1 MTSPHETTD
10 LGDRASQH
18 ARHRCDQGPVYA
30 CVLLLLLPLLQ
41 FIGLPDNSSGATS
54 TPTSQAAAMSPLPP
68 ASQAMAAKWINGAAH
83 PAGGR

>member
-1 MTSPHETTD
+1 MKPLIWAIELHDTLAIAVT
-10 LGDRASQH
+10 R
-18 ARHRCDQGPVYA
+18 DQSMP
-30 CVLLLLLPLLQ
+30 VLLLLLPLLQ
-41 FIGLPDNSSGATS
+41 FIGLSDNPSGATS